1 MRISRL
7 LFVLLLIGAAG
18 GGLSYWSQLQSAKT
32 EAARPQGRRAFGA
45 NDGPVAVSAAAVKT
59 ETVPIYRDGI
69 GNAQAFAL
77 VTVKPQI
84 DGRLTA
90 VEFREGQE
98 VRAGDV
104 LARIDPAA
112 LQAVLDQT
120 LAKKAQDQ
128 ANLANA
134 RIDMARYERLAATNA
149 GPRQQAD
156 QQKAMVAQLEAQ
168 VRADDA
174 SIDSARTNLAYT
186 TIASP
191 IDGRAGIRQV
201 DAGNIVHASDPAG
214 LVTIAQVK
222 PISVIFTLPQRDLAV
237 VPGALARGVVPVE
250 AMAADGRTVLGS
262 GKLLVVDNQVDTS
275 TGTIKLKAVFPN
287 DDQKLWPGQFVS
299 VRVRVGEL
307 ADALTVPT
315 PAVRRGPAAS
325 FVYVI
330 GADDKVSVR
339 PVVITQQD
347 EALTVLASGVQA
359 GERVVTEGFPRLA
372 EGKVVA
378 VAPDAGAEPK
388 PAAAPPA
395 GQRRRNG
402 GGGAGGGQR
411 RQQGGPQA
419 GGPPPAAGGAAP
431 GGAAPAPEKPGQGT

>member
-18 GGLSYWSQLQSAKT
+18 GGLSYWSQRQSAQT
-32 EAARPQGRRAFGA
+32 DAARPQGQARRGV
-45 NDGPVAVSAAAVKT
+45 DGPVAVTASAVKAQT
-59 ETVPIYRDGI
+59 MPVYRDGI

-84 DGRLTA
+84 DGRLTS
-90 VEFREGQE
+90 VEFTEGQE
-98 VRAGDV
+98 VKAGAV

-134 RIDMARYERLAATNA
+134 RIDMDRYERLAATNA

-156 QQKAMVAQLEAQ
+156 QQKAIVAQLVAQ

-186 TIASP
+186 IIASP
-191 IDGRAGIRQV
+191 INGRAGIRQV
-201 DAGNIVHASDPAG
+201 DAGNIVHASDLAG
-214 LVTIAQVK
+214 IVTIAQLR
-222 PISVIFTLPQRDLAV
+222 PISVVFTLPQRDLAV
-237 VPGALARGVVPVE
+237 VPDAMARGAVAVE
-250 AMAADGRTVLGS
+250 AMAADGKTALAS

-299 VRVRVGEL
+299 IRVKVGEITG
-307 ADALTVPT
+307 ALTVPT
-315 PAVRRGPAAS
+315 PALRRGPAGA

-330 GADDKVSVR
+330 GEGDKALVR
-339 PVVITQQD
+339 PVEITQQD
-347 EALTVLASGVQA
+347 ETLTVIASGLAA
-359 GERVVTEGFPRLA
+359 GERVITAGFPRLA

-378 VAPDAGAEPK
+378 VTPEAGDAPAK
-388 PAAAPPA
+388 PAAPA
-395 GQRRRNG
+395 AVPGQQRRNSAPGGPSG
-402 GGGAGGGQR
+402 GGGGGQR
-411 RQQGGPQA
+411 RQGAPQ
-419 GGPPPAAGGAAP
+419 AGGAAP
-431 GGAAPAPEKPGQGT
+431 GPAPTPGAPPGQGT